1 MIEQLRKLLASLTPR
16 QQLSILVAALTI
28 GFGLWSLTRWHRERN
43 FRALYTNLSPEDA
56 GAVIER
62 LKAENVEYRVDDP
75 AGAVKVPSDKVA
87 ELRVRLAAAGVPKS
101 GRIGFEIFDQTN
113 FGLTEFAEHV
123 NYRRAIEGELERS
136 VGALSEVERARI
148 HISLPKDS
156 VFLESRQEAKAS
168 VMVKLRRGFTLSAAN
183 ASAIRHLVSSAVER
197 LSPEAVTILDSDG
210 NLLARPPKPR
220 SADGVDAPEGNIE
233 YRRSV
238 ERDLVQKVQATIEP
252 LLGPDNFRASV
263 SAECDFTTGEQN
275 EETFDPA
282 RSVMLTSQ
290 RTEDVSGTARSAGSP
305 GTASNLPRP
314 AARAGGNTSSTTRRS
329 ENITYQSSRTV
340 RRIRLPQGTLKR
352 MSVAVLVNHKVRFQG
367 SGPNAKRI
375 IDPPSPETL
384 KTIRALIATS
394 IGLSAE
400 RGDQLTV
407 ESLPFESLQLV
418 EPPSGPQP
426 SPVPSPGLPSWVPPV
441 LRKLPLAVLE
451 GIAAAV
457 ALVLLTA
464 IFFLWRKGRAK
475 KSATFSGPAEIHG
488 RGSSPPA
495 LPSAQE
501 QFAAREAANQRLEA
515 EALAAL
521 RLPPAETKKG
531 EVLAKHIREMT
542 KSQPDA
548 MAHLLRS
555 WLADQ
560 EH

>member
-1 MIEQLRKLLASLTPR
+1 MIDQLRKLAATLSPK
-16 QQLSILVAALTI
+16 QQISILAAALVI
-28 GFGLWSLTRWHRERN
+28 GLGLWSLTRWHRERS
-43 FRALYTNLSPEDA
+43 FHPLYTNLSPEDA
-56 GAVIER
+56 GAIVER
-62 LKAENVEYRVDDP
+62 LKAENIEFRVDDP
-75 AGAVKVPSDKVA
+75 AGSVKVPAGKVA
-87 ELRVRLAAAGVPKS
+87 ELRVRLAAEGVPKS

-123 NYRRAIEGELERS
+123 NYRRAMEGELERS

-168 VMVKLRRGFTLSAAN
+168 VMVKLRRGQTLSAAN

-197 LSPEAVTILDSDG
+197 LSPEAVTILDSNG
-210 NLLARPPKPR
+210 NLLARPVKPL
-220 SADGVDAPEGNIE
+220 SPDGAEVPEANIE
-233 YRRSV
+233 YRRSL
-238 ERDLVQKVQATIEP
+238 ERDLAQKVNATIEP
-252 LLGPDNFRASV
+252 LLGPDNFRSSV
-263 SAECDFTTGEQN
+263 SVECDFTAGEQN

-282 RSVMLTSQ
+282 RSVMVASQ
-290 RTEDVSGTARSAGSP
+290 RTEDVSGTARTAGSP

-329 ENITYQSSRTV
+329 ENITYQTSRTV

-367 SGPNAKRI
+367 TGPGAKRI
-375 IDPPSPETL
+375 IDPPAPETL
-384 KTIRALIATS
+384 KTLRTLVATS

-418 EPPSGPQP
+418 EPPAGPP
-426 SPVPSPGLPSWVPPV
+426 GPPAANPGLPSWLPPA
-441 LRKLPLAVLE
+441 LRKLPVAVLA

-457 ALVLLTA
+457 VLVLLA
-464 IFFLWRKGRAK
+464 ALFLLWRKAK
-475 KSATFSGPAEIHG
+475 KKESGTPTVPVEITGPGAHP
-488 RGSSPPA
+488 S
-495 LPSAQE
+495 LPSAEE

-515 EALAAL
+515 EAMAAL
-521 RLPPAETKKG
+521 RLPPPETKKS
-531 EVLAKHIREMT
+531 EILAKHLREMT
-542 KSQPDA
+542 KTQPDA

-555 WLADQ
+555 WLS
-560 EH
+560 EKER